1 MAKGLIFLVSIIA
14 VVSLIFNF
22 KFLQEKSLVIEVV
35 DGDTFQLKSGER
47 VRLMGVDAPEI
58 ERCGGPEAKKVLA
71 GLILN
76 KNVNVEETV
85 KEKYGRTMALVY
97 VDGKLVNKMMMEQ
110 GWGVPDYR
118 KNSQRDI
125 LTAAYTEG
133 KKKGLWAFCIDPN
146 SDCKIKGNIDK
157 ATYQKTYHLPN
168 CQHYGE
174 TSLNTAYGDQWFCS
188 ETEAQKAGFVKAKS
202 CN

>member
-1 MAKGLIFLVSIIA
+1 MAKILIPLISLILLI
-14 VVSLIFNF
+14 SLIFNF
-22 KFLQEKSLVIEVV
+22 KFLREKSLVTQVV

-58 ERCGGPEAKKVLA
+58 EHCGGPEAKKVLA

-97 VDGKLVNKMMMEQ
+97 VDGKLVNKMMLEQ

-125 LTAAYTEG
+125 LTTG
-133 KKKGLWAFCIDPN
+133 RHTRCLKKFLQIASIMEKL
-146 SDCKIKGNIDK
+146 
-157 ATYQKTYHLPN
+157 L
-168 CQHYGE
+168 
-174 TSLNTAYGDQWFCS
+174 
-188 ETEAQKAGFVKAKS
+188 
-202 CN
+202 